1 MVVLLPWVDL
11 TASCSLHS
19 TIPVLVSLANRVLKD
34 SVDECKKYWN
44 GKMRGKSGVQTSV
57 KRSERMTMYPQEIG
71 AIPEET
77 RRIAQRACPKGTL
90 AMRLRDALGELY
102 QDEQFI
108 GLYPVEGQ
116 PAYAPWRLAV
126 VTVLQY
132 TENLTD
138 RQASNAVRERID
150 WKYALGL
157 DLWDPGFDY
166 SLLSAFRTRLV
177 ESQQETLLLDR
188 LLEVC
193 KQRGWLQAGGKQRTD
208 STHVLARVRSLSNL
222 ECVGETLRAALDDV
236 AKLCADWLVEQVSP
250 DWFDRY
256 SHRVEN
262 YRLPKAE
269 SQRTA
274 FAQQIGADGVHLLAA
289 LARGDAP
296 AQAKELESVH
306 VLQQVWQQYYE
317 VSEGKAKWRA
327 GPKRG
332 DGEGV
337 IRSPYDPE
345 AKSGRKRDMTWLG
358 YKVHLT
364 ETCDVS
370 EEPMCPHLIVQVQT
384 TVATIQDAQMTATI
398 QEDLVKAD
406 LKPEEQIVDTGYVD
420 ADLLVSSEMQ
430 GIRLLGPTM
439 PDSSWQAKAGKGF
452 DLAHFSIDWGA
463 GQATCPQG
471 QTSARFS
478 QAGER
483 MEIVFAAD
491 VCTACPVRIDCTR
504 SLTTGRILHVR
515 PQAAHEALQARRRE
529 QQTLEFRQQYALRS
543 GIEGTLSQGVRARG
557 LRRARYD
564 GRARTHLQQVLTA
577 TAINLARIDAV
588 LTHQP
593 RGKTRRSHFALLAS
607 TPVLLDQIGA

>member
-1 MVVLLPWVDL
+1 
-11 TASCSLHS
+11 
-19 TIPVLVSLANRVLKD
+19 
-34 SVDECKKYWN
+34 
-44 GKMRGKSGVQTSV
+44 
-57 KRSERMTMYPQEIG
+57 MTMSPQEIG
-71 AIPEET
+71 TIPEET
-77 RRIAQRACPKGTL
+77 RRIAQAACPKGTL
-90 AMRLRDALGELY
+90 AMRLREALGELY
-102 QDEQFI
+102 KDEQFAA
-108 GLYPVEGQ
+108 LYPEEGQ

-138 RQASNAVRERID
+138 RQAANAVRERID

-157 DLWDPGFDY
+157 ELWDAGFDY

-177 ESQQETLLLDR
+177 EKQAETLVLDR

-193 KQRGWLQAGGKQRTD
+193 KQRGWLKQGGKQRTD

-222 ECVGETLRAALDDV
+222 ECVGETLRAALDDL
-236 AKLCADWLVEQVSP
+236 ADLCPDWLVKQVSP

-274 FAQQIGADGVHLLAA
+274 LAQQIGADGVHLLAA
-289 LARGDAP
+289 LSRTDAP
-296 AQAKELESVH
+296 AEAEDLESVQ

-327 GPKRG
+327 GPKTVK
-332 DGEGV
+332 GEGV

-345 AKSGRKRDMTWLG
+345 AETGRKREMTWLG

-364 ETCDVS
+364 EACAGAD
-370 EEPMCPHLIVQVQT
+370 EPMRPQLIVQVQT
-384 TVATIQDAQMTATI
+384 TVATLQDAQMTATI
-398 QEDLVKAD
+398 QEELVKAH

-420 ADLLVSSEMQ
+420 ADLLVSSQKQ
-430 GIRLLGPTM
+430 GIRLVGPTM

-452 DLAHFSIDWGA
+452 DLAHFSIDWTT

-471 QTSARFS
+471 QTSARLS

-483 MEIVFAAD
+483 MEIVFAAQTCA
-491 VCTACPVRIDCTR
+491 VCPVRSDCTR
-504 SLTTGRILHVR
+504 SQTTGRVLHVR

-529 QQTLEFRQQYALRS
+529 QQTPEFRQQYALRS
-543 GIEGTLSQGVRARG
+543 GIEGTLSQGVRAMG

-564 GRARTHLQQVLTA
+564 GLARTHLQQVLTA
-577 TAINLARIDAV
+577 TAINLVRIDAV
-588 LTHQP
+588 LTHVP
-593 RGKTRRSHFALLAS
+593 RGKTRRSHFAR
-607 TPVLLDQIGA
+607 DCIGSCPA